1 VTKQQ
6 NHPFEGATRRPPTLK
21 HRPAIWECML
31 GTVYAQN
38 DAGEVQYFDYRW
50 DDARAFAGVT
60 PERDPRVAKANSA
73 SNGWSVWALPHLL
86 NRRQT
91 ALWLLKKENSK

>member
-1 VTKQQ
+1 MRAT
-6 NHPFEGATRRPPTLK
+6 HPFHGATRRPPTLK

-50 DDARAFAGVT
+50 DDAKAFAGVT
-60 PERDPRVAKANSA
+60 PDRDPRVARA
-73 SNGWSVWALPHLL
+73 SQATNAWRYCRLPELL
-86 NRRQT
+86 GRRQP
-91 ALWLLKKENSK
+91 ALWITKAS